1 MLLTYRE
8 VKEEQTPTTSNSW
21 MEWVRSSL
29 PTQVTEVLAQGR
41 AFATITTP
49 FVETRSVVAVTSVK
63 GSEGKDRVIVASYDG
78 FLYIYGL
85 NTQEGGECPLLKQYK
100 YETLVYSY

>member
-1 MLLTYRE
+1 MKVNILRLCTYRE
-8 VKEEQTPTTSNSW
+8 VKEEQAASPANSW

-49 FVETRSVVAVTSVK
+49 FVETRSVVAVTTVSS
-63 GSEGKDRVIVASYDG
+63 SEGPKERVIVASYDG
-78 FLYIYGL
+78 FLYVYGL

-100 YETLVYSY
+100 